1 MSSAARILRQ
11 TSLIR
16 IAYGIGA
23 WAAPDVIFRAF
34 GLPAPA
40 PDTRYLNAAFG
51 GRDFTVAAVTETA
64 LRAGRE
70 KEALWVNASCEAT
83 DLGALLLE
91 IRRRGGVDPVVLVG
105 IGFNAFGW
113 LAVARAAR
121 GLRS

>member
-1 MSSAARILRQ
+1 MSSTAAVLRQ

-16 IAYGIGA
+16 AAYGVCT
-23 WAAPDVIFRAF
+23 WVAPNVIFRAF
-34 GLPAPA
+34 GLPAPE
-40 PDTRYLNAAFG
+40 PDTRYLNATFG
-51 GRDFTVAAVTETA
+51 GRDFTVVAVTEAA

-91 IRRRGGVDPVVLVG
+91 IRRRGGLDPVMLVG

-113 LAVARAAR
+113 LSIARAAR
-121 GLRS
+121 GLRR